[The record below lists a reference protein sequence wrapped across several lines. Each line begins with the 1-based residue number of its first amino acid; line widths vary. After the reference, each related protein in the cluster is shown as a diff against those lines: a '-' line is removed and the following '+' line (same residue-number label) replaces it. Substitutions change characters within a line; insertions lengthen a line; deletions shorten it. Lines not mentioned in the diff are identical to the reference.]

1 MGDFEF
7 ERAEGEGG
15 WNGGPERKKVALMRK
30 IVEKEDPESKVDLF
44 LDVFVYSGKSSRR
57 RILSPTFM

>member
-7 ERAEGEGG
+7 ERREGEGG

-44 LDVFVYSGKSSRR
+44 LDVFFFS
-57 RILSPTFM
+57 T

>member
-7 ERAEGEGG
+7 ERTEGEGG

-30 IVEKEDPESKVDLF
+30 IVKKENPESKVDLF
-44 LDVFVYSGKSSRR
+44 LDVFFFFPPN
-57 RILSPTFM
+57 L